1 MHKKTDL
8 IKEIDSLDMVINAL
22 TVELAEQLD
31 TKAQSDQLRK
41 LVGEITEA
49 LDELRLARGVRKLLL
64 SAYAGSSTAVE
75 KKINNRVSR
84 RSSVKLSPAA

>member
-1 MHKKTDL
+1 MQKRTDL

-22 TVELAEQLD
+22 TVELAEQLA

-75 KKINNRVSR
+75 KKINNRISR

>member
-1 MHKKTDL
+1 MHKRTDL

-22 TVELAEQLD
+22 TIELAEQLD

-75 KKINNRVSR
+75 KKINNRISR

>member
-1 MHKKTDL
+1 MQKRTDL

-64 SAYAGSSTAVE
+64 SAYAGSSTTVE
-75 KKINNRVSR
+75 KKINNRISR

>member
-1 MHKKTDL
+1 MHKRTDL
-8 IKEIDSLDMVINAL
+8 IREIDSLDMVINAL

-41 LVGEITEA
+41 LVGEIMEA

-75 KKINNRVSR
+75 KKINNRISR

>member
-1 MHKKTDL
+1 MHKQTDL
-8 IKEIDSLDMVINAL
+8 IKEIESLDMVINAL
-22 TVELAEQLD
+22 TLELAEQLD

-49 LDELRLARGVRKLLL
+49 LDELRLARGVRKMLL

-75 KKINNRVSR
+75 KRINNRSSR
-84 RSSVKLSPAA
+84 RSSVRLTPAA

>member
-1 MHKKTDL
+1 MHKRTDL

-75 KKINNRVSR
+75 KKINNRISR

>member
-1 MHKKTDL
+1 MHKRTDL
-8 IKEIDSLDMVINAL
+8 IREIDSLDMVINAL

-75 KKINNRVSR
+75 KKINNRISR